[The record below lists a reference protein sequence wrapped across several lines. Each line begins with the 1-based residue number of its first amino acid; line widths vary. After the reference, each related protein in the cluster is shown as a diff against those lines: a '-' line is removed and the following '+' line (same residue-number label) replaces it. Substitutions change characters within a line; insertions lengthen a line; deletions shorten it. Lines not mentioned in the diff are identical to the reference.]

1 MTELN
6 PRVATGPSARVLI
19 ALAGFAL
26 LVDAATKSIAK
37 ALLAPREPV
46 NLLPGVDLTLGFN
59 RGISFGL
66 FPAERTTLPVT
77 ADLFDRTF
85 GVDARAAA
93 LMIAAQIAIATGLAI
108 WMWRAA
114 DFVTRTGLALVV
126 GGAGGNI
133 ADRIRFGEVTDFI
146 DLHVGEW
153 HWPAFNAADTFIVLG
168 VGCLVTSH
176 ILESRSAS
184 PAEQRGEA

>member
-1 MTELN
+1 MELH
-6 PRVATGPSARVLI
+6 PGAATGPSARVLI

-26 LVDAATKSIAK
+26 LVDAATKSMAK
-37 ALLAPREPV
+37 ALLVPREPV

-66 FPAERTTLPVT
+66 FPAESF
-77 ADLFDRTF
+77 A
-85 GVDARAAA
+85 AAA

-114 DFVTRTGLALVV
+114 DFATRTGLALVV

-133 ADRIRFGEVTDFI
+133 ADRIRFGAVTDFI

-153 HWPAFNAADTFIVLG
+153 HWPAFNAADTFIVFG
-168 VGCLVTSH
+168 VACLVASH
-176 ILESRSAS
+176 ILASRAAS
-184 PAEQRGEA
+184 PSEQRGEA